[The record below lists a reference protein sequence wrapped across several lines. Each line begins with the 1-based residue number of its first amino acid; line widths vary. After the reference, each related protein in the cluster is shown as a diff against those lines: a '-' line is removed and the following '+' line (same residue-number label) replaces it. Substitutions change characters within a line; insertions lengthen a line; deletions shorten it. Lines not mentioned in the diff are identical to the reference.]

1 MIGSLAETAKT
12 VWQEPKSEGFLG
24 YLRKEG
30 RVRAVK
36 KLQQSK
42 HPPEV
47 QLYAQRAR
55 NNGLYLKQC
64 AGSRVLSLAKF
75 ALEDWFSKYGPL
87 TSSIWGLTGNV
98 NSVSLPQTY

>member
-12 VWQEPKSEGFLG
+12 VWQGPKSEGFLG

-47 QLYAQRAR
+47 QPYAQHAQ
-55 NNGLYLKQC
+55 NNGL
-64 AGSRVLSLAKF
+64 
-75 ALEDWFSKYGPL
+75 
-87 TSSIWGLTGNV
+87 
-98 NSVSLPQTY
+98 